1 MSTDPVA
8 ILAMQRIVAQSAE
21 IEVQLSV
28 KKGCRPVITALLMA
42 RDKAADAL
50 GELANVD
57 PEDAKAIRGLQNEI
71 TIFTDLVSYFAKIL
85 SDGFDL
91 DQEITNQDRDM
102 MIDMLS
108 RSVEGQ
114 EELDHLGLVQHEASD
129 A

>member
-1 MSTDPVA
+1 MSTDPLS

-21 IEVQLSV
+21 IEVQLAV
-28 KKGCRPVITALLMA
+28 KKGCRPVVTALLMA
-42 RDKAADAL
+42 RDKAAAAL

-57 PEDAKAIRGLQNEI
+57 AEDAKAIRYLQNQI
-71 TIFTDLVSYFAKIL
+71 TIFTDLVAFFSKIL
-85 SDGFDL
+85 EEGFDL

-114 EELDHLGLVQHEASD
+114 EELDQLGLVQREAND

>member
-1 MSTDPVA
+1 MTDPLS

-21 IEVQLSV
+21 IEVQLAV
-28 KKGCRPVITALLMA
+28 KRGCRPVVTALLMA
-42 RDKAADAL
+42 RDKAAAAL
-50 GELANVD
+50 GDLATVD
-57 PEDAKAIRGLQNEI
+57 PEDAKAVRELQNQI
-71 TIFTDLVSYFAKIL
+71 TIFTDLVSFFAKIL

-91 DQEITNQDRDM
+91 DQDITNQDREM

-114 EELDHLGLVQHEASD
+114 EELDELGLVQREALD